1 MSMMMIMMRKM
12 RKMRMSLRDTN
23 GIDQQIVHI
32 YTVPWRN
39 TFSCWHIIRGPNH
52 YAGQAGRG
60 TKPFLE
66 ILFPIR
72 SGLPFSLP
80 PPPHPPLSFSPPPIP
95 IPLYL
100 SLRPSTKHCLPS
112 LKNVDC
118 YKKCSATK
126 KSLLHCT
133 VQNIVCTITLF
144 ATTYR
149 LLENIVCY
157 TVQYKI
163 LSAIQYKT
171 LFAIQYKT
179 LSAIQYKILS
189 AIQYKILSVTKHCLL
204 TKHCL
209 VL

>member
-1 MSMMMIMMRKM
+1 
-12 RKMRMSLRDTN
+12 MSLRDTN

-80 PPPHPPLSFSPPPIP
+80 PPPPHPPLSFSPPPPIP
-95 IPLYL
+95 IPHYL

-126 KSLLHCT
+126 KSLLQNVACYRTSSVTKYRLLENIVCYST

-144 ATTYR
+144 ASTYR

-171 LFAIQYKT
+171 LTAHKT
-179 LSAIQYKILS
+179 LPCTVVNIFG
-189 AIQYKILSVTKHCLL
+189 TKYRLL
-204 TKHCL
+204 YPCYRL
-209 VL
+209 G